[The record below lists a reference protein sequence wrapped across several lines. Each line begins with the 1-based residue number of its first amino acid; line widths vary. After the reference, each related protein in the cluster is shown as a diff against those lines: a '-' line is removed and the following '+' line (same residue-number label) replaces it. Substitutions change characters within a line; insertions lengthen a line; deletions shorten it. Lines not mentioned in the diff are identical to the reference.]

1 MKHGIAVIEVSEF
14 NSEAICDLRA
24 VWRPAWPQ
32 RPPKWLLYKA
42 VIEYAHGYQ
51 PGQSRLP
58 ISNMRTNFTHE
69 AIEVICCPL
78 VCVWEWH

>member
-1 MKHGIAVIEVSEF
+1 MCGDLNGVHLGTTHGVGKEVKHGIAVIEVSEF

-51 PGQSRLP
+51 GNQGGQFQ
-58 ISNMRTNFTHE
+58 I
-69 AIEVICCPL
+69 
-78 VCVWEWH
+78 